1 MSVTSPAAPIASPQR
16 VTTAPSP
23 GRRAIVLSAAMAGVS
38 ALALALRPTRKMAD
52 TREQVALEAIVPPAF
67 GAWAADPS
75 HREAMVSP
83 DVQENINRVYDQVLS
98 RVYVDPQGR
107 RMMVSI
113 AYGSRQTQE
122 LKAHRQEVCYT
133 AQGFSVTH
141 VRPVDL
147 HIAGR
152 TIGAIAM
159 YAAQGRR
166 HEPVTYWFT
175 MGDTVVLSR
184 TGRLLTQIKYSF
196 AGVIPDGFL
205 VRISSLG
212 EDDASSY
219 QAHADFAR
227 QLIEAADEPAR
238 IRLVGRRAASPG

>member
-1 MSVTSPAAPIASPQR
+1 MAAISPADPAPPPDAAAS
-16 VTTAPSP
+16 APSP
-23 GRRAIVLSAAMAGVS
+23 GRRSVVLGAAMVGGS
-38 ALALALRPTRKMAD
+38 ALAVALRPARKMAD
-52 TREQVALEAIVPPAF
+52 TRETVSLEAIVPMAF
-67 GAWAADPS
+67 GTWIADQS

-83 DVQENINRVYDQVLS
+83 DVKENIDRIYDQVLS
-98 RVYVDPQGR
+98 RVYVDPRGR

-141 VRPVDL
+141 VRQVEME
-147 HIAGR
+147 IAGR
-152 TIGAIAM
+152 TIGATTM
-159 YAAQGRR
+159 FAAQGRR
-166 HEPVTYWFT
+166 QEPVTYWFT

-184 TGRLLTQIKYSF
+184 TRRLLTQIKYAF

-212 EDDASSY
+212 EDNAASY
-219 QAHADFAR
+219 QTHVDFAR
-227 QLIEAADEPAR
+227 QLIEAADEPTR
-238 IRLVGRRAASPG
+238 VRLVGRRADLSG